1 MININKFTVKSQEA
15 LESSQ
20 RLAQEYRHPAVD
32 AMHLLLAL
40 STQQDGVVRSVLEQ
54 LNSSDRLVE
63 SIRRELELM
72 PKLRESGTTMMGLT
86 QDLGRVLEQAQTEAQ
101 QLHDEYISTE
111 HLLLSLL
118 FVPSSAAQILI
129 TNGITRDAIMQRL
142 AFIRG
147 KTRVETPE
155 PESTY
160 QALDKYTINLTT
172 LAKDKKMDPVI
183 GRENEIRRVI
193 QVLSRRTKNNPVL
206 IGEAGTGKT
215 AIIEGLAQRIISGDV
230 PEGLKGKDVLSLDLS
245 ALLAGTKYRGEFEQR
260 LKALLK
266 ELQSRQGNVV
276 LFIDELHTIVGA
288 GAIEGAMDAANML
301 KPALARGELHA
312 IGATT
317 IKEYQKYIE
326 KDPALERR
334 FQPVFVGEP
343 TVEDTIAILRGIKEK
358 YEIHHGVRIT
368 DAALVAAA
376 ELSSRYITDRFLP
389 DKAIDLIDEAT
400 AALRMEVE
408 SMPEELDILKR
419 IILKR
424 EIEVEALKKESD
436 EASQKRLKQIE
447 QELASQKEQERELE
461 LRWQHERS
469 IITNLR
475 EIQSAIDKAN
485 QEAEIAER
493 LGELTKVAEIRYGR
507 IPELQQRYEKEEA
520 KLKRLEVGRR
530 MLKEEVTEEDV
541 ANVVANWTGIPVLR
555 LLQSEQEKLQHVE
568 EELHKRVIGQDEAVE
583 SIANAL
589 RRARTG
595 LSEEKRP
602 WGSFLFLGPT
612 GVGKTE
618 LAKTLAQYLFN
629 DETSLVRVDMSEYM
643 ERHAVSRLIGSPPG
657 YVGHDDGGQLTEKI
671 RRRPYAVILF
681 DEIEKAHP
689 DVFNA
694 LLQILDDGRLTDGK
708 GRVVNFKNTIIILT
722 SNLGNATIKKYSIGF
737 EDQGAEESATKK
749 RKDEMRTKLMGVLSD
764 TFRPE
769 FLNRLD
775 EIIIFDALNRENMHH
790 IADLQLQNVVTR
802 LQRQDKLLVVS
813 PKAKDYLAKEG
824 YDEQYGARPLKR
836 LIERVMVNPIAQLL
850 LTPEGK
856 KAKKIIVD
864 FKANALTIST
874 STDA

>member
-15 LESSQ
+15 LEASQ
-20 RLAQEYRHPAVD
+20 KLATEHKHPAVD
-32 AMHLLLAL
+32 SIHLLLAL
-40 STQQDGVVRSVLEQ
+40 VVQHDGIVRSVVEQ
-54 LNSSDRLVE
+54 LNVGDRLAE
-63 SIRRELELM
+63 DIRAELSIM
-72 PKLRESGTTMMGLT
+72 PRLRETTGSMMGLT
-86 QDLGRVLEQAQTEAQ
+86 QELAKVLENAQAEAQ
-101 QLHDEYISTE
+101 QLRDEYISTE

-118 FVPSSAAQILI
+118 TIPSSAQQQLILH
-129 TNGITRDAIMQRL
+129 GVTRDAVLQRL
-142 AFIRG
+142 ATIRG

-160 QALDKYTINLTT
+160 QALDRYTLNLTT
-172 LAKDKKMDPVI
+172 LAREKKLDPII
-183 GRENEIRRVI
+183 GRDNEIRRVI

-215 AIIEGLAQRIISGDV
+215 AIIEGLAQRIVSGDV

-260 LKALLK
+260 LKAVLK
-266 ELQSRQGNVV
+266 ELQSRQGNVI

-301 KPALARGELHA
+301 KPALARGELRA

-343 TVEDTIAILRGIKEK
+343 TVEDAIAILRGIKEK

-419 IILKR
+419 TILKR
-424 EIEVEALKKESD
+424 EIEVEALKKETD
-436 EASQKRLKQIE
+436 EASRKRLKEIE
-447 QELASQKEQERELE
+447 KELASIKEQERELE

-469 IITNLR
+469 IISSLR

-493 LGELTKVAEIRYGR
+493 TGELTKVAEIRYGR

-541 ANVVANWTGIPVLR
+541 ASVVANWTGIPVLR
-555 LLQSEQEKLQHVE
+555 LMQTEQEKLQNVE
-568 EELHKRVIGQDEAVE
+568 EELHKRVIGQGEAVE
-583 SIANAL
+583 GIANAL

-618 LAKTLAQYLFN
+618 LAKTLAEYLFN
-629 DETSLVRVDMSEYM
+629 DENALVRMDMSEYM
-643 ERHAVSRLIGSPPG
+643 ERHAVSRLVGSPPG
-657 YVGHDDGGQLTEKI
+657 YIGHDEGGQLTEKI
-671 RRRPYAVILF
+671 RRRPYSVILF

-689 DVFNA
+689 DVFNT

-722 SNLGNATIKKYSIGF
+722 SNLGNAMIKKYSIGF
-737 EDQGAEESATKK
+737 EDEPKTEETQSTK
-749 RKDEMRTKLMGVLSD
+749 RKEEVRSKIMGVLSE

-775 EIIIFDALNRENMHH
+775 EIIIFEPLVRAQMKQ
-790 IADLQLQNVVTR
+790 IVDLQLKRVFDR
-802 LQRQDKLLVVS
+802 LHRQDKELIV
-813 PKAKDYLAKEG
+813 KDGAKTYLANHG
-824 YDEQYGARPLKR
+824 YDEQFGARPLKR
-836 LIERVMVNPIAQLL
+836 LIEHAMVNPIAQLL
-850 LTPEGK
+850 LTEKGR
-856 KAKKIIVD
+856 KAKKITVD
-864 FKANALTIST
+864 WDGST
-874 STDA
+874 MTLHTHA

>member
-15 LESSQ
+15 LEASQ
-20 RLAQEYRHPAVD
+20 RLAQEHKHPAVD
-32 AMHLLLAL
+32 SIHLLLAL
-40 STQQDGVVRSVLEQ
+40 VVQQDGIVRSVVEQ
-54 LNSSDRLVE
+54 LNVGDRLAE
-63 SIRRELELM
+63 DIRAELSIM
-72 PKLRESGTTMMGLT
+72 PRLRDAGSSMMGLT
-86 QDLGRVLEQAQTEAQ
+86 QELAKVLENAQAEAQT
-101 QLHDEYISTE
+101 LHDEYISTE

-118 FVPSSAAQILI
+118 TIPSSAQQQLVLH
-129 TNGITRDAIMQRL
+129 GVTRDAVLQRL
-142 AFIRG
+142 ATIRG

-160 QALDKYTINLTT
+160 QALDRYTMNLTN
-172 LAKDKKMDPVI
+172 LAKDKKLDPII
-183 GRENEIRRVI
+183 GRDNEIRRVI

-206 IGEAGTGKT
+206 IGDAGTGKT
-215 AIIEGLAQRIISGDV
+215 AIIEGLAQRIVSGDV

-245 ALLAGTKYRGEFEQR
+245 SLLAGTKYRGEFEQR
-260 LKALLK
+260 LKAVLK
-266 ELQSRQGNVV
+266 ELNARQGNVI

-301 KPALARGELHA
+301 KPALARGELRA

-317 IKEYQKYIE
+317 LKEYQKYIE

-334 FQPVFVGEP
+334 FQPVYVGEP

-400 AALRMEVE
+400 AALRIEVE

-419 IILKR
+419 TILKR
-424 EIEVEALKKESD
+424 EIEVEALKKETD
-436 EASQKRLKQIE
+436 EASQKRLKEIQK
-447 QELASQKEQERELE
+447 ELASIKEQERELE
-461 LRWQHERS
+461 LRWQHERT
-469 IITNLR
+469 IISSLR

-493 LGELTKVAEIRYGR
+493 TGELTKVAEIRYGR
-507 IPELQQRYEKEEA
+507 IPELQQRYEKEES

-541 ANVVANWTGIPVLR
+541 AAVVANWTGIPVLR
-555 LLQSEQEKLQHVE
+555 LMQTEQEKLQNVE
-568 EELHKRVIGQDEAVE
+568 DELHKRVIGQNEAVE

-618 LAKTLAQYLFN
+618 LAKTLAEYLFN
-629 DETSLVRVDMSEYM
+629 DENALVRMDMSEYM
-643 ERHAVSRLIGSPPG
+643 ERHTVSRLVGSPPG
-657 YVGHDDGGQLTEKI
+657 YIGHDDGGQLTEKI
-671 RRRPYAVILF
+671 RRRPYSVILF

-689 DVFNA
+689 DVFNT

-722 SNLGNATIKKYSIGF
+722 SNLGNAMIKKYSIGF
-737 EDQGAEESATKK
+737 EEELKSEEKQSTK
-749 RKDEMRTKLMGVLSD
+749 RKEDIRNKLMEVLAE

-775 EIIIFDALNRENMHH
+775 EIIIFEPLVRTQMKQIVE
-790 IADLQLQNVVTR
+790 LQLQRVTQR
-802 LQRQDKLLVVS
+802 LRKQDKELNV
-813 PKAKDYLAKEG
+813 KETAKTHLANHG
-824 YDEQYGARPLKR
+824 YDEQFGARPLKR
-836 LIERVMVNPIAQLL
+836 LIEHIIVNPIAQLL
-850 LTPEGK
+850 LTEKGRK
-856 KAKKIIVD
+856 TKKITVEWD
-864 FKANALTIST
+864 GSSMTLQTHA
-874 STDA
+874 